1 MTFDAHARRN
11 HTGGLLTVAAAFVAV
26 MMSAGPA
33 SAATAPAPA
42 APDGGQASAVTEC
55 AAGTGD
61 AAAPAAGPEMVRLE
75 GAAADDT
82 AARATALA
90 QAAGAT
96 PHTPTTAVDREGVK
110 VYAID
115 VEGATAT
122 SVTFPLVGAGL
133 VQPSN
138 LTYIVDEGG
147 ELAQYSEST
156 VVEREDGGLDVTTYR
171 DGALVHSAALDP
183 AAQPTGSLA
192 DASASAASADPTTC
206 LAAVLGVSAIV
217 AGVILVL
224 CGGSCSVP
232 FTPPTAVVCAACI
245 GGFAV
250 VGGASIAAV
259 MGCFN

>member
-1 MTFDAHARRN
+1 MTSDAHARRN
-11 HTGGLLTVAAAFVAV
+11 HTGGLLTVAAAVVAV
-26 MMSAGPA
+26 IMTAGPA

-42 APDGGQASAVTEC
+42 APDAGRSAAVTEC

-61 AAAPAAGPEMVRLE
+61 AAAPTTGPEMVRLE
-75 GAAADDT
+75 GPASDDM
-82 AARATALA
+82 AATATVLA
-90 QAAGAT
+90 EDAGAT
-96 PHTPTTAVDREGVK
+96 QHSPAASLDREGVK

-115 VEGATAT
+115 VEGAKAT
-122 SVTFPLVGAGL
+122 SVTFPLTGDGL

-138 LTYIVDEGG
+138 LTYVVDEGG

-156 VVEREDGGLDVTTYR
+156 VIEGEDGSLEVTTYR
-171 DGALVHSAALDP
+171 DGALVHSASLDA
-183 AAQPTGSLA
+183 AAQPTGLLA
-192 DASASAASADPTTC
+192 DASASASAADPTTC
-206 LAAVLGVSAIV
+206 LAAVLGVSAVV

-259 MGCFN
+259 MGCFD